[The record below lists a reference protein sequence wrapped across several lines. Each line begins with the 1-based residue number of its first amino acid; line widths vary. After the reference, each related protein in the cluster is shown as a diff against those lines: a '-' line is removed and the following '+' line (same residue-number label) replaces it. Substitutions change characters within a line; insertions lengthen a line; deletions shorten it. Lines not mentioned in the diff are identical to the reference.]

1 MTAPNHS
8 QRHFLQIVSEA
19 RMKGESVN
27 YRTHIRSMNVLRL
40 IQIKKTY
47 SYYED
52 NNRNTG
58 L

>member
-27 YRTHIRSMNVLRL
+27 YRVHITLLNVLHL
-40 IQIKKTY
+40 IQIKNPY
-47 SYYED
+47 SYYEN